1 MILFI
6 KEPEHRSCFSL
17 SNGFNSWPPCGI
29 IQTSWSHSPGG
40 ARGHL
45 TSYCYKA
52 STHSPQ
58 LLRCSECSPY
68 GGLCGARRSSPS
80 WESLWPMNSLSH
92 LSRVKCHIFGHCQN
106 PRSGITHSLSNGI
119 SRRWSKQHVNI
130 IYQIIFF
137 DLVHFLNSDFKK
149 YKTFSCTLKSLVGLL
164 CI

>member
-1 MILFI
+1 MDLIPDHPVELFKPADHILLG
-6 KEPEHRSCFSL
+6 E
-17 SNGFNSWPPCGI
+17 
-29 IQTSWSHSPGG
+29 PGG
-40 ARGHL
+40 TWPLIVIKPPPTAP
-45 TSYCYKA
+45 SCYYALSAVPMGA
-52 STHSPQ
+52 SVVQGT
-58 LLRCSECSPY
+58 LLL
-68 GGLCGARRSSPS
+68 G

-92 LSRVKCHIFGHCQN
+92 LSNVKCHVFGHCQN